1 MHSRPGVGKHLLAS
15 WRLFAREKRIWKWH
29 EKTRK
34 PAWRPFHPKPRE
46 SFQNEDYG
54 SASICAADGRKA
66 GRTDGRTDVHLADNY
81 NPLKAN
87 KRAIVLFQQEMSP
100 IRRRCRLLLPRDWPA
115 DGGLPLRTTVWGLA
129 GQRSE
134 QGSLQ
139 SRVCCELCLR
149 RIIRQLIYPGICSHP
164 VGGRVTGVNQG
175 APGRTLAPGEPLV
188 VVSE

>member
-1 MHSRPGVGKHLLAS
+1 MSGNIYWPPGGFLRGKRGFGSGMKRQENLHGDLFTRSRGKAS
-15 WRLFAREKRIWKWH
+15 RMRITVQLPSVRRT
-29 EKTRK
+29 E
-34 PAWRPFHPKPRE
+34 
-46 SFQNEDYG
+46 
-54 SASICAADGRKA
+54 GRQ
-66 GRTDGRTDVHLADNY
+66 DGRTDVHLADNY

-100 IRRRCRLLLPRDWPA
+100 IRRRLLLPRDWPA
-115 DGGLPLRTTVWGLA
+115 DGGLPLRTTAWGLV

-164 VGGRVTGVNQG
+164 VGGRVAGVNQG
-175 APGRTLAPGEPLV
+175 ATGRTLAPGEPLV